1 MPVVYAV
8 KCLPT
13 GFAYV
18 GCTAGK
24 LNKRMREHRCLLN
37 AGEHK
42 VTLLQQDWDRLG
54 EEAFTIVALEQ
65 LPEPSNVVDKRV
77 RELYWM
83 QHFSVTGKLY
93 NQYQVSF
100 QPIPEAIEKGVAA
113 SAAIGHQKTPEARAR
128 QSEVCARTLQLP
140 EVKAKKS
147 KSLRE
152 KWRSTDPIDVE
163 WQEKVKENL
172 RRGREGT

>member
-1 MPVVYAV
+1 MPVVYAL
-8 KCLPT
+8 KCSN
-13 GFAYV
+13 GWAYV

-24 LNKRMREHRCLLN
+24 LSKRMREHRCILR

-42 VTLLQQDWDRLG
+42 VGLLQKDWDELG
-54 EEAFTIVALEQ
+54 EQAFSILALESM
-65 LPEPSNVVDKRV
+65 PETSSVVDKRV

-83 QHFSVTGKLY
+83 QHFSVKGKLY
-93 NQYQVSF
+93 NQHQVSF
-100 QPIPEAIEKGVAA
+100 QPVPEAIAKGIAA
-113 SAAIGHQKTPEARAR
+113 SAESGHRKTPEARQR
-128 QSEVCARTLQLP
+128 QSEVCERTLQLP

-152 KWRSTDPIDVE
+152 KWRSTDPVDVE